1 MYVCNK
7 IHAKPIC
14 TYTHSTKIKY
24 HITII
29 MCWNEHVSLNTFLF
43 SSFVLLLI
51 LYNNTYTQYKIT
63 DFNDVW
69 HYIFY
74 ISFISMQLI
83 EFFIWRNIDNK
94 FYNHIFSTMA
104 AVLIFIQ
111 PIISLM
117 LLPNI
122 SLRNNLLSAYSV
134 LFIPYF
140 IYKFIT
146 NNMKSEISNRG
157 HLVWLFFD
165 TNMLLFIG
173 WLFFFLF
180 SFFYTR
186 SISTIIFGIVLF
198 LISYYNYYKDK
209 TIGSMWCWGVNLI
222 MIYHACYLLLYL
234 PFYEKELC

>member
-1 MYVCNK
+1 
-7 IHAKPIC
+7 
-14 TYTHSTKIKY
+14 
-24 HITII
+24 

-186 SISTIIFGIVLF
+186 SIRTVIFGIVLF

-209 TIGSMWCWGVNLI
+209 TIGSMWCWVVNSI
-222 MIYHACYLLLYL
+222 MIYYAFYLLMYL
-234 PFYEKELC
+234 PFCEKELC